1 MTILIIRITFAL
13 GVVGHAVNMY
23 CDRILSIFPNGT
35 IKLDNI
41 KEIEKEGVLA
51 KMMEGVSA
59 DVPMRSAI
67 LGVLAMILEFFSYI
81 ALAFYT
87 YGHSHAM
94 GIIMFVTAA
103 CFCIIGAAY
112 HVKYAL
118 AEYVFIK
125 LGRDNEA
132 KDLMLEV
139 KDSAPILKLCMVG
152 MVIYI
157 VTLIVGIVT
166 GIIGFPIWAVVF
178 TTLPIV
184 VLLFPFK
191 IIGTLHIAAMVS
203 MLAWMFLI

>member
-1 MTILIIRITFAL
+1 MTILIIRIMFAL

-81 ALAFYT
+81 ALAFYI

-125 LGRDNEA
+125 LGRDNKA

-166 GIIGFPIWAVVF
+166 GIIGFPIWAVIF

-184 VLLFPFK
+184 VLLFSFK